1 MILVQYGD
9 LVSNIKDRFR
19 CVNAELQFEL
29 ANYFRQDILW
39 TITRHEYD
47 KLPARA
53 FSRRRVCELFKLFWL
68 TCRCV
73 QLLNE
78 TYGGIILAMLL
89 MSSVQLIAIPQYFII
104 PLFYTTETVTTFLKL
119 SALCDAL
126 WMCVVACE
134 LIVLVVIG
142 IVTTY
147 LLFSVQIRNA
157 VSNFYKLML
166 LAPVSE
172 IHNPE
177 TMEKSYIFHEYQFR
191 VNLLLVSLMSIGQ
204 IVSMYYRFQELH
216 PNGKRSGNPDSDHF
230 IPDKM
235 IIFAAFILSSMIL
248 ALVGVVKTK
257 TNFNRLLSL
266 HKTLCHIDSLLQRP
280 SKRGKF
286 KYIAA
291 FLIFLNATLL
301 AMDYCVWKFTTVE
314 RVIFSL
320 CLFSRLMCTTI
331 LVQYG
336 DIVLTALSFSSYH
349 SAATSR
355 RVVSAFL
362 VHDSLRE
369 TSERSLRGP
378 DFRNDSDDFIPAHRH
393 PSFSDLHV
401 RQHDEALVENFRIPT
416 KLFAP
421 RLRGNGYLKIETAS
435 TDIGVRVVSNLL
447 VDLNPN
453 SKRCFRFVNKLE

>member
-1 MILVQYGD
+1 
-9 LVSNIKDRFR
+9 
-19 CVNAELQFEL
+19 
-29 ANYFRQDILW
+29 
-39 TITRHEYD
+39 
-47 KLPARA
+47 
-53 FSRRRVCELFKLFWL
+53 
-68 TCRCV
+68 
-73 QLLNE
+73 
-78 TYGGIILAMLL
+78 
-89 MSSVQLIAIPQYFII
+89 
-104 PLFYTTETVTTFLKL
+104 
-119 SALCDAL
+119 
-126 WMCVVACE
+126 
-134 LIVLVVIG
+134 
-142 IVTTY
+142 
-147 LLFSVQIRNA
+147 
-157 VSNFYKLML
+157 ML

-336 DIVLTALSFSSYH
+336 DIVLSIRSRFCHINVALHQELANYFRQDIIWIISRRKNLLPARTIARRRVGELFQLFWYTTRCVKLVNEAFGGLIFGMIVMTSFQLIGIPHFLISMFDNTTKLSVEHKLCALCDFLWMCCFCFALS
-349 SAATSR
+349 
-355 RVVSAFL
+355 VL
-362 VHDSLRE
+362 V
-369 TSERSLRGP
+369 
-378 DFRNDSDDFIPAHRH
+378 IP
-393 PSFSDLHV
+393 P
-401 RQHDEALVENFRIPT
+401 AL
-416 KLFAP
+416 
-421 RLRGNGYLKIETAS
+421 AS
-435 TDIGVRVVSNLL
+435 TEASICQQSMHFLENLQCR
-447 VDLNPN
+447 DKNQ
-453 SKRCFRFVNKLE
+453 